1 MLEAKVESMSKI
13 CASVCACNVLCRFI
27 YFTEILLIIAT
38 FNPSVVPVP
47 PNLQTRV
54 SLGLLSLD
62 GPGLSAQ
69 ITQKPLGAK
78 PNMMIVQFC

>member
-1 MLEAKVESMSKI
+1 MLEM
-13 CASVCACNVLCRFI
+13 CASECACNVLCRFI

-38 FNPSVVPVP
+38 FDPPAVPVQ

-54 SLGLLSLD
+54 SPGLLSLD

-69 ITQKPLGAK
+69 RTRKPLGAK
-78 PNMMIVQFC
+78 TQVMIVQFG

>member
-13 CASVCACNVLCRFI
+13 CASVCACNVLCHFI
-27 YFTEILLIIAT
+27 YSTEILLIIAI
-38 FNPSVVPVP
+38 FNPSEVPVL

-62 GPGLSAQ
+62 GPGLSAER
-69 ITQKPLGAK
+69 TRKPLGAK
-78 PNMMIVQFC
+78 TQVMIVQFG